1 MTRPR
6 TVSLIFGLLGLSLLI
21 AEFWKYHG
29 FFADDAFISLRYC
42 RNFLTGD
49 GLVWNPGE
57 FVEGYSNFLMV
68 MLVSLLGRLGLDLM
82 RAAQVVGVASF
93 VGLIAYVAWYARKA
107 FGLTERDQHVGWL
120 PAIFTATSLSLILWS
135 VGGLESVLFSLLVT
149 AGMLTGLDG
158 EASIRRFVLS
168 GLLLALAT
176 LTRPDGG
183 LFFLVLLAY
192 YLMLALRNRE
202 VTPIQV
208 AAYVVAY
215 LALVL
220 PHVIWQ
226 YSYYGHLVPNTWYV
240 KGDFSFERAWLGCLY
255 LFDWAVSPPYLLPLL
270 IIALVYRAVT
280 RNWQRSLTLLSITII
295 AYLLYVMSVGGDHMP
310 GFRPITAVIALIAIT
325 VAVALKPLIMKQS
338 ARAAIAVP
346 VIALILCSLQ
356 LVIPGTA
363 FEDSDRWDP
372 AAYSGKIVG
381 EYINDH
387 WPAGSLVALNSAGAT
402 PYYAPRLRFIDMLG
416 LNDTTIAHR
425 NPYPHVS
432 FYQLVPG
439 HAKGDGRY
447 VLNRK
452 PDFIIAGPSNGSDIY
467 RAWTLSEYEMARIF
481 EFKDVYGLRTVSIP
495 ATRYDKYQQFLD
507 TKSGLLTF
515 TFYQRR
521 PQPTP

>member
-1 MTRPR
+1 MMRPKIS
-6 TVSLIFGLLGLSLLI
+6 TMIFALLGLTLLI

-42 RNFLTGD
+42 RNFLAGD

-57 FVEGYSNFLMV
+57 YVEGYSNFLLV
-68 MLVSLLGRLGLDLM
+68 MMVSLLGRLGIDLM
-82 RAAQVVGVASF
+82 RAAQAVGMVSL
-93 VGLIAYVAWYARKA
+93 VGLITYVAWYARKQ
-107 FGLTERDQHVGWL
+107 FGLAEKDQYVGWL
-120 PAIFTATSLSLILWS
+120 PLILTATSLSLVLWS
-135 VGGLESVLFSLLVT
+135 VGGLESVLFSLFVT
-149 AGMLTGLDG
+149 SGMLIGIEG
-158 EASIRRFVLS
+158 ERSVRRFAIS

-183 LFFLVLLAY
+183 LLFLILLAY
-192 YLMLALRNRE
+192 YFVYSTRDREIALKQLA
-202 VTPIQV
+202 
-208 AAYVVAY
+208 AFAVAY
-215 LALVL
+215 LGLVL

-255 LFDWAVSPPYLLPLL
+255 LFDWAVSPPYLLPFFV
-270 IIALVYRAVT
+270 IALGYRFAT
-280 RNWQRSLTLLSITII
+280 RNWERSLTLLTLTAAIYL
-295 AYLLYVMSVGGDHMP
+295 AYVISVGGDHMP
-310 GFRPITAVIALIAIT
+310 GFRPVTAVIPLMAIATAIALR
-325 VAVALKPLIMKQS
+325 PLLTRLR
-338 ARAAIAVP
+338 ARVAIAVP
-346 VIALILCSLQ
+346 AAVLILCSLQ
-356 LVIPGTA
+356 MVIPGAA

-387 WPAGSLVALNSAGAT
+387 WPAGTLVALNSAGAT
-402 PYYAPRLRFIDMLG
+402 PYFAPRLRFIDMLG

-452 PDFIIAGPSNGSDIY
+452 PDFIIAGPSNGSDVY
-467 RAWTLSEYEMARIF
+467 RAWTLTEYEMARIF
-481 EFKDVYGLRTVSIP
+481 EFKDLYGLRTVSIP
-495 ATRYDKYQQFLD
+495 ATRYGKFQQFED
-507 TKSGLLTF
+507 TKSGSLTF

-521 PQPTP
+521 PQ